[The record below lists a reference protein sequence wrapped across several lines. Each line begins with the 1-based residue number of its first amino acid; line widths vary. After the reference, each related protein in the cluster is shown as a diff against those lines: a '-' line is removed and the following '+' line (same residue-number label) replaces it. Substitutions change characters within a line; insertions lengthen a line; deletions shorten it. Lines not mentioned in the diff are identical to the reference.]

1 MKKALLAFTLTAS
14 ILLTA
19 CGGNLLTGFRVA
31 VASSKPFV
39 DSLVRSGAISQA
51 KATVVI
57 ADINDGIAAAS
68 QGEQCLKAVPG
79 SGSAKKVGQAKC
91 YFQVAQS
98 LRVILDRHN
107 IGGNDKL
114 AQIADIVAGAIA
126 AFEEFFRGTTGT
138 QDSVTAT
145 VAGGPPVD
153 YEKVLASKMKALE
166 LQMKAVTGQ

>member
-1 MKKALLAFTLTAS
+1 MKLYKSLTALTLS
-14 ILLTA
+14 AILLTS
-19 CGGNLLTGFRVA
+19 CGSLTLLGGFRVA

-68 QGEQCLKAVPG
+68 QGEQCLSAVTG
-79 SGSAKKVGQAKC
+79 TGNAKKAAQAKC

-98 LRVILDRHN
+98 LRAILDRHN

-114 AQIADIVAGAIA
+114 TQIADIVSGAIA
-126 AFEEFFRGTTGT
+126 AFEEFFRNTTET
-138 QDSVTAT
+138 QEAAIT
-145 VAGGPPVD
+145 GPPID
-153 YEKVLASKMKALE
+153 HEKVLAAKMKALE
-166 LQMKAVTGQ
+166 EQMKAVTAH